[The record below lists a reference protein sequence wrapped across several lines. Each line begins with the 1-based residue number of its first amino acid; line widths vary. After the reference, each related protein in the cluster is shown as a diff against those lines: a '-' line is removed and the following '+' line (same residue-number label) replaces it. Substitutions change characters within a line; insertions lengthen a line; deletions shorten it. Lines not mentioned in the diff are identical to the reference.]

1 MIFLLYFYKMSRIK
15 DEVYVPVSPDER
27 RRIIERINC
36 NQLSSGR
43 ARGRNRDIFHWTNK
57 HHPEKP
63 IPTDLYLLGSGTLSE
78 QYSRYTKISE
88 TEFKNYRRELIY
100 QGILVRR

>member
-1 MIFLLYFYKMSRIK
+1 MSRIK

-43 ARGRNRDIFHWTNK
+43 ARGRNRDIFHWTNILK
-57 HHPEKP
+57 NQYLR
-63 IPTDLYLLGSGTLSE
+63 ICIWNFIRTIFTLY
-78 QYSRYTKISE
+78 
-88 TEFKNYRRELIY
+88 
-100 QGILVRR
+100 